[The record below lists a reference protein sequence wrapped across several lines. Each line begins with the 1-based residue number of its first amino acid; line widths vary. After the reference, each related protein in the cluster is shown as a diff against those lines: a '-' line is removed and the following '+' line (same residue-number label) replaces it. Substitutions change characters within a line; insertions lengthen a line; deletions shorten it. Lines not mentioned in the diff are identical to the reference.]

1 MKISNYFKAG
11 GTGSY
16 KIRVIIGLLLVASF
30 IITTAC
36 YQTAP
41 SPKPVAAPLPTPAP
55 RLAFQAPVPAV
66 NSQGDKSET
75 DLQTR
80 SNLLDFARSHANLE
94 RDWDVFRK
102 SYMDWQQKT
111 AQNDTLVYKGL
122 NDFLARFVAVKREVN
137 KLQAPAGA
145 GEVVEKLIQAVDRED
160 TALRDLRDNW
170 AGGSLDS
177 FQKYDRERQEVNK
190 IRRQA
195 AAILQELSSPSASRD
210 RTPTP
215 LETATPAFTP
225 GRTRTVD
232 PQALQQL
239 ERGVQSVNT
248 TWNDFQSSYDA
259 WRSRDYSSER
269 EANYNQLAAFVTS
282 FRGLLSQISS
292 QPAPGQLQ
300 SIAELMTQAAEKEEA
315 ALRSLRD
322 NVRPYDSR
330 PYQAYEKEWA
340 AIDRIRRQA
349 SASLTELFFKQG
361 ISPSEIK

>member
-1 MKISNYFKAG
+1 MKISNYFK
-11 GTGSY
+11 TGEGRH
-16 KIRVIIGLLLVASF
+16 KIWIIIGILLIASF

-36 YQTAP
+36 YQTIPAP
-41 SPKPVAAPLPTPAP
+41 RPVAAPLPTPAP
-55 RLAFQAPVPAV
+55 RQAFQASAPAV
-66 NSQGDKSET
+66 SSQGEKAEA

-80 SNLLDFARSHANLE
+80 NALLDFARSHANLE
-94 RDWDVFRK
+94 RDWGAFRK

-137 KLQAPAGA
+137 QLQAPAGA
-145 GEVVEKLIQAVDRED
+145 SEVVEKLIQAVDRED
-160 TALRDLRDNW
+160 TAMRDLRDNW
-170 AGGSLDS
+170 AGGSFDS
-177 FQKYDRERQEVNK
+177 FQKYDKERQEVNK

-210 RTPTP
+210 RTPTS

-239 ERGVQSVNT
+239 ERGVQSVNR

-259 WRSRDYSSER
+259 WRSLDYSSER
-269 EANYNQLAAFVTS
+269 EASYVQLAAFVS
-282 FRGLLSQISS
+282 GFRSLLSQISN
-292 QPAPGQLQ
+292 QPAPGQLRP
-300 SIAELMTQAAEKEEA
+300 IAELMTQAAEKEEA
-315 ALRSLRD
+315 AIRSLRD

-330 PYQAYEKEWA
+330 LYQAYEKDWA
-340 AIDRIRRQA
+340 TIDRLRRQA
-349 SASLTELFFKQG
+349 SASLTELLFKQG
-361 ISPSEIK
+361 ISPSEVK